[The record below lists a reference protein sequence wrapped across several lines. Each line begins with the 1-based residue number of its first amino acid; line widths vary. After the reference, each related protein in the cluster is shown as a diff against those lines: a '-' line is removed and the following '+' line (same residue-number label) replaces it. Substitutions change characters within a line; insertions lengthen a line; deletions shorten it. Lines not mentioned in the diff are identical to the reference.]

1 MQTDTPGYQNFV
13 TMPAAVFDLI
23 QEHIYHH
30 IKKNVT
36 NLRKSIKVGLKLAI
50 TLRHLATEETYT
62 GNRLKRSSKS
72 DGISPNPLGA
82 LDRKHIA
89 MKMPKRSGNKYYNYN
104 GFFSLVLLAHC
115 RLRLQIPLSRCWGKW
130 IFIRCTNI

>member
-1 MQTDTPGYQNFV
+1 MLGQVDLHQMHKYL
-13 TMPAAVFDLI
+13 AAA
-23 QEHIYHH
+23 
-30 IKKNVT
+30 
-36 NLRKSIKVGLKLAI
+36 RKSRMAPWGFWHLNPSGRGKGGLKLAI

-82 LDRKHIA
+82 LEGKHIA
-89 MKMPKRSGNKYYNYN
+89 MKTPKRCGNKYYNYN

-115 RLRLQIPLSRCWGKW
+115 QLRLQIPLSRCWGKW